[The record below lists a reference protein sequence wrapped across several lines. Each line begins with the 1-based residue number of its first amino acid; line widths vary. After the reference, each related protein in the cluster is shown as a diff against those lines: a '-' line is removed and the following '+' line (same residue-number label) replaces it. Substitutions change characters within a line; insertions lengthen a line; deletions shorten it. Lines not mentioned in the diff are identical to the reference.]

1 MFCASCGKNV
11 GRTTSSSKR
20 ATPPRLRCV
29 NMRSCHNH
37 SAYFDTVEKEIMA
50 ALREWL
56 KGYKVKIDTV
66 GYDDDIQNAQEQL
79 NRLEHEQQKLT
90 NQMDNIFDLLE
101 QGVHTLDVFQS
112 RRGKLT
118 LAMEEAEAK
127 SAEIRAL
134 IAKME
139 SSQETRSS
147 LIPQT
152 EELPASYDEM
162 TNGERNRLLKEILEK
177 IEYYKSDSGEIV
189 LDLYP
194 RLPRL

>member
-1 MFCASCGKNV
+1 M
-11 GRTTSSSKR
+11 TS
-20 ATPPRLRCV
+20 
-29 NMRSCHNH
+29 
-37 SAYFDTVEKEIMA
+37 
-50 ALREWL
+50 
-56 KGYKVKIDTV
+56 
-66 GYDDDIQNAQEQL
+66 QNAQEQL
-79 NRLEHEQQKLT
+79 NRLEHEQQKFT

-139 SSQETRSS
+139 SSQETWSS

-189 LDLYP
+189 IDLYP

>member
-1 MFCASCGKNV
+1 
-11 GRTTSSSKR
+11 
-20 ATPPRLRCV
+20 
-29 NMRSCHNH
+29 
-37 SAYFDTVEKEIMA
+37 MA

-101 QGVHTLDVFQS
+101 QGVYTLDVFQS

-152 EELPASYDEM
+152 EELLASYDEM
-162 TNGERNRLLKEILEK
+162 TNGERNRLLKEILK
-177 IEYYKSDSGEIV
+177 NRVLYVRQRGNRHRFVPQTAKTIVQVSWRDPCAGERSHHGV
-189 LDLYP
+189 WDFASKYAG
-194 RLPRL
+194 